1 MTSSPSSLP
10 SRTTDVAV
18 IGSGIVGLSTAHH
31 LLDRG
36 LSCMLIDPKGPAGE
50 TSFGNAGSISVG
62 NVMPQ
67 STPGIVVKA
76 LRMLANPL
84 APLKLDWGVSP
95 SYARWLLQ
103 FLVQGR
109 PQHVLPIIDA
119 LSAINRASRD
129 AWLALGERIQ
139 AQDLIAHT
147 GYLHVYSE
155 QETFEKGEWE
165 RDLMRRHGV
174 AFDVL
179 DAGQLREL
187 EPGIGAGFQR
197 AVFQRESLA
206 MRDPGDFCRRV
217 FLIVWWRV

>member
-76 LRMLANPL
+76 LRMLA
-84 APLKLDWGVSP
+84 
-95 SYARWLLQ
+95 RW
-103 FLVQGR
+103 
-109 PQHVLPIIDA
+109 
-119 LSAINRASRD
+119 
-129 AWLALGERIQ
+129 
-139 AQDLIAHT
+139 
-147 GYLHVYSE
+147 
-155 QETFEKGEWE
+155 
-165 RDLMRRHGV
+165 RR
-174 AFDVL
+174 
-179 DAGQLREL
+179 
-187 EPGIGAGFQR
+187 
-197 AVFQRESLA
+197 
-206 MRDPGDFCRRV
+206 
-217 FLIVWWRV
+217 